1 MYPTLLAPVPEDSV
15 FVDYGEDW
23 TGAYVHVEIQC
34 TKLYALKCQSSCAAL
49 QSILS
54 KPTTFASWMSSKPNK
69 QMLQN
74 YQEAVQFCYD
84 SGHSFVEASGTLY
97 ITTQSCEMTAT
108 CLFKI
113 SFQSETCTEDD
124 DFEDQSFEPEVRV
137 ILTDFAPV
145 VSKKTVVND
154 DSIKRVMKGAG
165 TPSCSV
171 KSHLGNAD
179 CKIKSQ
185 AGLAKRHILKL

>member
-15 FVDYGEDW
+15 FVDHGEGW
-23 TGAYVHVEIQC
+23 TDAYVEVEIHC
-34 TKLYALKCQSSCAAL
+34 TELTAITCQSSCAAL

-54 KPTTFASWMSSKPNK
+54 KPNTLASWMRSIPN
-69 QMLQN
+69 QHMLQT
-74 YQEAVQFCYD
+74 YQQAVQLCYD

-97 ITTQSCEMTAT
+97 ITTQSCDMTAT
-108 CLFKI
+108 CIFNIGLKSDTF
-113 SFQSETCTEDD
+113 TEDD

-145 VSKKTVVND
+145 KSKKTMND
-154 DSIKRVMKGAG
+154 DSIKLVMKGVG

-171 KSHLGNAD
+171 KNHLGNVD
-179 CKIKSQ
+179 FNSQSQ